1 MALKFDTSSNYKKT
15 ISPPKIFQTLRLLV
29 SLWNKN
35 QNSLS
40 LALTDWS
47 FLSSQ
52 HSHWDLQFQRCWPF
66 SHRKIPKIPACTVTK
81 FQNFSLFHQTLLY
94 VGHLRRFCM
103 TMATT
108 RSLQGSHDHHRRC
121 LQAWPSPLFRSLFFR
136 PLKSSYGQASA
147 CTATPPFLVMLFTI
161 YTTIG
166 LNITIIHLHHLG
178 LAVTQ
183 CSILF

>member
-1 MALKFDTSSNYKKT
+1 MAWISSVYSIQWLLNLTHHQIIKRQFHPLKYFKPCVY
-15 ISPPKIFQTLRLLV
+15 LYLL
-29 SLWNKN
+29 LWNKN

-47 FLSSQ
+47 FLSSR
-52 HSHWDLQFQRCWPF
+52 HSHWDLRFQRCWPF

-94 VGHLRRFCM
+94 VGHQRRVSM

-136 PLKSSYGQASA
+136 SLKSSRGQAFAHFWWCFSPYI
-147 CTATPPFLVMLFTI
+147 PPLV
-161 YTTIG
+161 
-166 LNITIIHLHHLG
+166 
-178 LAVTQ
+178 
-183 CSILF
+183 